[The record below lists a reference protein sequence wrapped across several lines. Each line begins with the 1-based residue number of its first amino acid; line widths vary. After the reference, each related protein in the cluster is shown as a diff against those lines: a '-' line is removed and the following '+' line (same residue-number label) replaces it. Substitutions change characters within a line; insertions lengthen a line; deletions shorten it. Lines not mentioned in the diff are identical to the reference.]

1 MSGIA
6 VAEPVP
12 EAPREHEVLV
22 STKRLT
28 KKYEERTAVD
38 RLDLE
43 VRAGEIFGLLGQNG
57 AGKTTTILM
66 LLGLTEPTSGEA
78 RVVGLDPQRAPLE
91 VKRRVGYLP
100 DAVGF
105 YDDMTGRQNLRYTAR
120 LNGLPRDVAEARISQ
135 VVEQVGLADR
145 ADSRV
150 GTYSRGMLQRLGI
163 ADALVKDP
171 DLLILDEPTTAIDP
185 IGVIEV
191 LALLRRL
198 VHEQDLAILLSSHLL
213 SQVQS
218 VCDRIGI
225 FAAGRLIAQG
235 SLDEL
240 ARRYGSEAGELLVGV
255 EPNADARRETIA
267 ALLGR
272 VDGVGVVEALDDAE
286 DGTWRWRVDV
296 APGRDL
302 ADVRAAL
309 LAAVGTSGLRLADLG
324 RRPPSLDDIY
334 RRAVEQAAAAP
345 PGANPR
351 RPGSKRRAAA
361 AAAASADPVR
371 QVER

>member
-1 MSGIA
+1 MSA
-6 VAEPVP
+6 VAVADR
-12 EAPREHEVLV
+12 APDAASEREVLV
-22 STKRLT
+22 STQRLT

-105 YDDMTGRQNLRYTAR
+105 YDDLTGRQNLRYTAR
-120 LNGLPRDVAEARISQ
+120 LNGLPRDVAEARIRD
-135 VVEQVGLADR
+135 VLEQVGLADR

-171 DLLILDEPTTAIDP
+171 DILILDEPTTAIDP
-185 IGVIEV
+185 IGVVEV

-198 VHEQDLAILLSSHLL
+198 VHEQGLAILLSSHLL

-240 ARRYGSEAGELLVGV
+240 ARRYGSEAGELHVGV
-255 EPNADARRETIA
+255 EPDAAVPRDEVGRV
-267 ALLGR
+267 LGG
-272 VDGVGVVEALDDAE
+272 VDGVGAVEPLADAE
-286 DGTWRWRVDV
+286 DGIWRWRVDV
-296 APGRDL
+296 APGRDI
-302 ADVRAAL
+302 ADVRAAV
-309 LAAVGTSGLRLADLG
+309 LAIVNARGLRLADLG
-324 RRPPSLDDIY
+324 RRPPSLDEIY
-334 RRAVEQAAAAP
+334 RRAVERAAAAP
-345 PGANPR
+345 AGANPR
-351 RPGSKRRAAA
+351 RPGSRRRVPTGTQAAPG
-361 AAAASADPVR
+361 S
-371 QVER
+371 ER